1 MKKSR
6 LFIAGIV
13 FYSVL
18 ITLFLGLYIYMNLH
32 DKVSVQA
39 TRAVYSSYSV
49 EQYTEEEIS
58 DPAAPI
64 GVRHAYR
71 WTLPENGLTDETLAF
86 YLVHHYADVYID
98 DSLVYSI
105 APKLSDQVSKT
116 IGCVWVTV
124 NLHHEDRGKEVRVV
138 LTPVYDSVRNR
149 VPDFQVGSLY
159 HIYMTQLERDLSQFF
174 LSGVCCVMGLLIS
187 LMQAILILR
196 KKAQNWSV
204 FFIGNFTFFLG
215 ASRLTD
221 TGFSSILFDQHVLL
235 IYYISVGA
243 IYLACISAALF
254 FYQHLGKPRSKL
266 MLWVAILACLAAL
279 AAFML
284 QALDIADFKE
294 TLPLAHSTIVLV
306 IIALFATMFLKRRR
320 NGREQR
326 SRDWL
331 MLSLLS
337 AGVMTDLLLF
347 YILNASDHLIF
358 SILAILLYSVLLFIN
373 NLLDANKRAYTDAST
388 GLFNRTRWESLI
400 NNPGFSEKNVGIIMF
415 DLNRLKHTNDTMG
428 HDAGD
433 RMIFTFANVLRN
445 AVPLSD
451 TICRWGGDE
460 FIVVSMDA
468 TPGLMRQYLWRIH
481 AAVEA
486 YNESGQQPELHFAA
500 GYALASEFPGMSP
513 SELLRKA
520 DERMYL
526 DKHQWYKDRN
536 LPHT

>member
-1 MKKSR
+1 MKKNR
-6 LFIAGIV
+6 LDIAGIV

-18 ITLFLGLYIYMNLH
+18 ITLFLGLYFYMNMH
-32 DKVSVQA
+32 EDVSVRS
-39 TRAVYSSYSV
+39 TRAVSGSYTV
-49 EQYTEEEIS
+49 EQYAREELS
-58 DPAAPI
+58 DPEAPI
-64 GVRHAYR
+64 GVRYAYR
-71 WTLPENGLTDETLAF
+71 WTLPETGLTDETLVF

-105 APKLSDQVSKT
+105 GPKKTNWVSKT

-124 NLHHEDRGKEVRVV
+124 DLHPEDRGKEVRVV
-138 LTPVYDSVRNR
+138 VTPVYDSVRDR
-149 VPDFQVGSLY
+149 EPDFQIGSLY
-159 HIYMTQLERDLSQFF
+159 HVYMGQLEKDLSQFF
-174 LSGVCCVMGLLIS
+174 LSGICCVMGLLIS

-196 KKAQNWSV
+196 KKAQNWSI

-254 FYQHLGKPRSKL
+254 FHQHLGKSRTKL

-279 AAFML
+279 AAFAL
-284 QALDIADFKE
+284 QILNIADLKE
-294 TLPLAHSTIVLV
+294 TLPLAHGMIVLV
-306 IIALFATMFLKRRR
+306 VIALFITMCIKRRR
-320 NGREQR
+320 DKRESR
-326 SRDWL
+326 SREWA
-331 MLSLLS
+331 MLSFLS
-337 AGVMTDLLLF
+337 AGVLTDLLLF

-500 GYALASEFPGMSP
+500 GYALASEFPGLSP

-526 DKHQWYKDRN
+526 DKHQWYTDHN
-536 LPHT
+536 LQHS

>member
-1 MKKSR
+1 
-6 LFIAGIV
+6 
-13 FYSVL
+13 
-18 ITLFLGLYIYMNLH
+18 
-32 DKVSVQA
+32 
-39 TRAVYSSYSV
+39 
-49 EQYTEEEIS
+49 
-58 DPAAPI
+58 
-64 GVRHAYR
+64 
-71 WTLPENGLTDETLAF
+71 
-86 YLVHHYADVYID
+86 
-98 DSLVYSI
+98 
-105 APKLSDQVSKT
+105 
-116 IGCVWVTV
+116 
-124 NLHHEDRGKEVRVV
+124 
-138 LTPVYDSVRNR
+138 
-149 VPDFQVGSLY
+149 
-159 HIYMTQLERDLSQFF
+159 
-174 LSGVCCVMGLLIS
+174 
-187 LMQAILILR
+187 
-196 KKAQNWSV
+196 
-204 FFIGNFTFFLG
+204 
-215 ASRLTD
+215 
-221 TGFSSILFDQHVLL
+221 
-235 IYYISVGA
+235 
-243 IYLACISAALF
+243 
-254 FYQHLGKPRSKL
+254 

-279 AAFML
+279 TAFAL
-284 QALDIADFKE
+284 QILSIADLKE
-294 TLPLAHSTIVLV
+294 TLPLAHSIIVLV
-306 IIALFATMFLKRRR
+306 VIALFITMCIKRRR
-320 NGREQR
+320 NKRESR
-326 SRDWL
+326 SREWA
-331 MLSLLS
+331 MLSFLS
-337 AGVMTDLLLF
+337 AGVLTDLLLF

-500 GYALASEFPGMSP
+500 GYALASEFPGLSP

-526 DKHQWYKDRN
+526 DKQQWYTDHD
-536 LPHT
+536 LPHS

>member
-18 ITLFLGLYIYMNLH
+18 VTLFLGLYIYMNLH

-347 YILNASDHLIF
+347 YVLNASDHLIF

-500 GYALASEFPGMSP
+500 GYALASEFPGLSP

>member
-1 MKKSR
+1 MR
-6 LFIAGIV
+6 
-13 FYSVL
+13 Y
-18 ITLFLGLYIYMNLH
+18 
-32 DKVSVQA
+32 
-39 TRAVYSSYSV
+39 
-49 EQYTEEEIS
+49 
-58 DPAAPI
+58 
-64 GVRHAYR
+64 AYR

-86 YLVHHYADVYID
+86 YMIHHYADVYIG
-98 DSLVYSI
+98 DSLVYSV
-105 APKLSDQVSKT
+105 APKQTNQVGKT
-116 IGCVWVTV
+116 IGCMWVTV
-124 NLHHEDRGKEVRVV
+124 DLHHEDRGKEVRVV
-138 LTPVYDSVRNR
+138 LTPVYDSVRGR

-284 QALDIADFKE
+284 QALGIADFKE

-320 NGREQR
+320 NRREQR

-500 GYALASEFPGMSP
+500 GYALASEFPGLSP

>member
-196 KKAQNWSV
+196 KKAQNWSI

-235 IYYISVGA
+235 IYCISVGA

-254 FYQHLGKPRSKL
+254 FHQHLGKSRTKL

-279 AAFML
+279 TAFAL
-284 QALDIADFKE
+284 QILSIADLKE
-294 TLPLAHSTIVLV
+294 TLPLAHSIIVLV
-306 IIALFATMFLKRRR
+306 VIALFITMCIKRRR
-320 NGREQR
+320 NKRESR
-326 SRDWL
+326 SREWA
-331 MLSLLS
+331 MLSFLS
-337 AGVMTDLLLF
+337 AGVLTDLLLF

>member
-1 MKKSR
+1 MKKNR
-6 LFIAGIV
+6 LDTAGIV
-13 FYSVL
+13 FYIIL
-18 ITLFLGLYIYMNLH
+18 ITLFSVLCLYLNLH
-32 DKVSVQA
+32 EGVFVRSDRSVSG
-39 TRAVYSSYSV
+39 SYTV
-49 EQYTEEEIS
+49 EQVVREELS
-58 DPAAPI
+58 DPIAPI
-64 GVRHAYR
+64 GVRYVYS
-71 WTLPENGLTDETLAF
+71 WSLPENGLTDETLAF
-86 YLVHHYADVYID
+86 YLVHHYADVYVD
-98 DSLVYSI
+98 GSLVYTI
-105 APKLSDQVSKT
+105 VPKQTNQIGKT

-124 NLHHEDRGKEVRVV
+124 DLHPEDRGKVIQVV
-138 LTPVYDSVRNR
+138 VTPAYESVRDR
-149 VPDFQVGSLY
+149 EPVFQIGSLY
-159 HIYMTQLERDLSQFF
+159 HIYMAQLEKDLSQFF
-174 LSGVCCVMGLLIS
+174 MSGICCVMGLLIS
-187 LMQAILILR
+187 LVQAILILR

-221 TGFSSILFDQHVLL
+221 TGFASILFDQHVLML
-235 IYYISVGA
+235 YYISIGA

-254 FYQHLGKPRSKL
+254 FHLHLGKPRTKL

-279 AAFML
+279 TAFSL
-284 QALDIADFKE
+284 QVLNIADLKE
-294 TLPLAHSTIVLV
+294 TLPMAHSMIVLV
-306 IIALFATMFLKRRR
+306 VVALFITMFIKRRSDK
-320 NGREQR
+320 REPH
-326 SRDWL
+326 SRDWA
-331 MLSLLS
+331 MFSFLS
-337 AGVMTDLLLF
+337 AGVLTDLLLF

-358 SILAILLYSVLLFIN
+358 SVLAILLYSVLLFIN

-526 DKHQWYKDRN
+526 DKHQWYTN
-536 LPHT
+536 HHLQHS

>member
-1 MKKSR
+1 MKNSR

-18 ITLFLGLYIYMNLH
+18 VTLFFGLYIYINLH

-39 TRAVYSSYSV
+39 PRAVYSSYSV
-49 EQYTEEEIS
+49 EQYTQEEIC

-64 GVRHAYR
+64 GVRYAYR
-71 WTLPENGLTDETLAF
+71 WTLPGDGLTDETIAF

-138 LTPVYDSVRNR
+138 LTPVYDSVRDR

-215 ASRLTD
+215 VSRLTD

-254 FYQHLGKPRSKL
+254 FYQHLGKPRSML

-468 TPGLMRQYLWRIH
+468 TSGLMRQYLWRIH

-500 GYALASEFPGMSP
+500 GYALASEFPGLSP

-526 DKHQWYKDRN
+526 DKHQWYKNHN